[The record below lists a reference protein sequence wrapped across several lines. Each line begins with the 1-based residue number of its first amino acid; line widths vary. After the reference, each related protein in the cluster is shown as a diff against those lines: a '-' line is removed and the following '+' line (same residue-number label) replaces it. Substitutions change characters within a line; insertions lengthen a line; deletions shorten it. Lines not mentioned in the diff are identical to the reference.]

1 MVKESTYVGRKSS
14 TYIPLDVKSVDPV
27 VCHMCISNVACSL

>member
-1 MVKESTYVGRKSS
+1 MVKDGKQKKR
-14 TYIPLDVKSVDPV
+14 IPLDVKSVDPV